1 MLSATPQSR
10 LKLLLSLDCTVL
22 PTSTADD
29 ARALIAKV
37 ASLLKSKASMRFQ
50 GKVLLSTF
58 GGESASFGTMGWEG
72 WLQALRAELGDE
84 VRLYL
89 APLGKA
95 DV

>member
-1 MLSATPQSR
+1 
-10 LKLLLSLDCTVL
+10 
-22 PTSTADD
+22 
-29 ARALIAKV
+29 
-37 ASLLKSKASMRFQ
+37 MRFQ